1 MARFT
6 KFMALAAVAVIG
18 AVPIAAPALAQ
29 QSPGRQSNPEYA
41 PTMLVLDASG
51 SMLAADPGGGTKID
65 AAKNAVRTFI
75 GAAPAASKVGLS
87 VYGTG
92 TGSTDAEKT
101 AGCKDVKVLRN
112 AETIDR
118 PALTSA
124 VDGITPSGYTP
135 IGAAL
140 RTAAQALPKDGP
152 RSIVLVSDGL
162 DTCAPPDPCEVAREL
177 NKQGNQIVA
186 HAIGFGVDD
195 ASRAQL
201 TCIAQ
206 TTGGT
211 YTDAADG
218 KTLEQVLPRVTT
230 TALRTYAP
238 AGIRIEGGT
247 DYRSAPVTSP
257 GQYLDTIGH
266 KRQRF
271 YAIDV
276 PAGATAY
283 FSGTAAFPRGDN
295 ALFANNRLDLRV
307 YGADGQDCHTSE
319 SAMATRSS
327 DGVALTVAR
336 VWKGAAQA
344 KTGSPSEDKCRGG
357 GRYYFGLEWAYVAD
371 GAPERVPLELIAGI
385 EQSVADPGPAAAT
398 AQATFT
404 APSGPAVPV
413 TGGGSFTVAA
423 ELPASGVYADTLRRG
438 EFVFYR
444 VKLDWGRGLAYR
456 VRFRETTGV
465 GSGAVSNINTTL
477 YSPFRSELSSDGTAY
492 TGTHEVLP
500 TNKSALATVP
510 VRYRNRETGDGR
522 AAGQSVDGW
531 YYIAVKLSPAVL
543 TGDPTAAPVP
553 IELELAVTGTAEP
566 GPRYQDGG
574 AGVGIFGEQKPQ
586 TGPDV
591 GASTVAVPS
600 DTDDPETGNAVVV
613 AGVAAGV
620 VGAAAC
626 VVIVLVRRRLSR

>member
-1 MARFT
+1 MSRLARSIGVV
-6 KFMALAAVAVIG
+6 LVGVIG
-18 AVPIAAPALAQ
+18 LLPAAPATAEE
-29 QSPGRQSNPEYA
+29 SPGQQNNPEYA

-230 TALRTYAP
+230 TALRNYAP
-238 AGIRIEGGT
+238 AGIRIEGT
-247 DYRSAPVTSP
+247 PSYRNAPQATP
-257 GQYLDTIGH
+257 GQYLDTIGQ
-266 KRQRF
+266 KQPR
-271 YAIDV
+271 YWSVDV
-276 PAGATAY
+276 PEGATAY
-283 FSGTAAFPRGDN
+283 FSGTVSFPRGGD
-295 ALFANNRLDLRV
+295 ALFANNRLDLRI
-307 YGADGQDCHTSE
+307 YGAEGHDCHIYE
-319 SAMATRSS
+319 NELATRST
-327 DGVALTVAR
+327 DGVALTVAK
-336 VWKGAAQA
+336 VWTGAAQA
-344 KTGSPSEDKCRGG
+344 KTGSASTDKCRGG
-357 GRYYFGLEWAYVAD
+357 GRYYFSLEWAHVAD
-371 GAPERVPLELIAGI
+371 NAPTQLPLELNVGI
-385 EQSVADPGPAAAT
+385 ESAVSDGGPAAQSTET
-398 AQATFT
+398 AFT
-404 APSGPAVPV
+404 TPGGPAAPV
-413 TGGGSFTVAA
+413 TGGGSFNVAA
-423 ELPASGVYADTLRRG
+423 ALPGSGLYTDTLQRG

-444 VKLDWGRGLAYR
+444 VKLDWGQALAYR
-456 VRFRETTGV
+456 VRYAATPDR
-465 GSGAVSNINTTL
+465 GSEYVSNVNTTL
-477 YSPFRSELSSDGTAY
+477 YTPYRSELDDDFAAY
-492 TGTHEVLP
+492 TGTETVLP
-500 TNKSALATVP
+500 SNEPALATVP
-510 VRYRNRETGDGR
+510 IRYRNRE
-522 AAGQSVDGW
+522 AADNKVAAQSVAGW
-531 YYIAVKLSPAVL
+531 YYIAVKLSPAHAEKSKA
-543 TGDPTAAPVP
+543 GPVS
-553 IELELAVTGTAEP
+553 IELELAVTGNPES
-566 GPRYQDGG
+566 GPTYRGGTDRVGTFGENGKPANHAGG
-574 AGVGIFGEQKPQ
+574 AHDSTQASGATDSSDNSPIVWVATAVIVVGV
-586 TGPDV
+586 
-591 GASTVAVPS
+591 
-600 DTDDPETGNAVVV
+600 
-613 AGVAAGV
+613 V
-620 VGAAAC
+620 VGAIL
-626 VVIVLVRRRLSR
+626 IVLLLRRRGTR